1 MLLLVYVFLVFLC
14 LLPELNFFF
23 SLSGGGGGRGGGGK
37 GERTLLEV
45 YPFNK

>member
-1 MLLLVYVFLVFLC
+1 MLLLVHVFLVFLR
-14 LLPELNFFF
+14 LLAELTFFF
-23 SLSGGGGGRGGGGK
+23 SLSGGGGGK

>member
-1 MLLLVYVFLVFLC
+1 MLLLVHVFLVFLR
-14 LLPELNFFF
+14 LLAELTFFF
-23 SLSGGGGGRGGGGK
+23 SLSGGGGGGK